1 MSTTV
6 KDIPGSLV
14 YEMIDGSPIYYQGY
28 KEYLKGKKS
37 IGIKILI

>member
-6 KDIPGSLV
+6 KDIPGSH
-14 YEMIDGSPIYYQGY
+14 EMIDGSPIYYQGY